1 MDMYIIY
8 LERTGR
14 RIRMRMGEWRIVVT
28 SFLFIVQ
35 GNHLV
40 VELSTTGSNGEA
52 LFPCFNIRF
61 QEASNPF
68 DLLIVTNYELL
79 GNEFSV

>member
-1 MDMYIIY
+1 
-8 LERTGR
+8 
-14 RIRMRMGEWRIVVT
+14 MGEWGIVVT

-79 GNEFSV
+79 GNETLTMQRICVKEDILQLFYS